1 MAYAP
6 KSAIDKG
13 LKANEW
19 CGSVLGL
26 INGKG
31 GGKPDNAQASG
42 TNVSALRPAMEAA
55 EAFAVSKLG
64 VARFALKRPGGG
76 DGGDVSSRGAGAKA
90 VAAGGAVLQGPA
102 SSAGVQL
109 VLVAAKYANI
119 SLSFQ
124 PAPTYS
130 FQVSSVLEQRLLIVF
145 TKIKLATVTYLCRYL
160 ASPRQFK
167 FYVTGTETY
176 LMSSQNR

>member
-42 TNVSALRPAMEAA
+42 TNVSALRSAMEAA
-55 EAFAVSKLG
+55 EALAVSKLG
-64 VARFALKRPGGG
+64 VARFELKRPG
-76 DGGDVSSRGAGAKA
+76 GGDVSSRGAGGAKA

-124 PAPTYS
+124 PAPTFS

-145 TKIKLATVTYLCRYL
+145 TKIKLATVTNLFRYL

-167 FYVTGTETY
+167 FYGTGTETY